1 MAIPT
6 PDRGQPIDVT
16 YLYDVATEINKIS
29 SQISDAN
36 YNYTTVNM
44 RDVGS
49 KTIPTRSA
57 KIVAGYKDVAINQTV
72 RVGDSLPFTFDFGTY
87 FQYPPIA
94 TATIMNTGTS
104 DISDDVIVSI
114 RTITTS
120 QLTGVLKFNRSG
132 TATAAINV
140 IAIGIPQP

>member
-1 MAIPT
+1 MAIPL

-16 YLYDVATEINKIS
+16 FLYEIANQINTIS

-49 KTIPTRSA
+49 RTIPTRSA
-57 KIVAGYKDVAINQTV
+57 KIVAGYKDVAINQAV
-72 RVGDSLPFTFDFGTY
+72 KSGDSLPFTFDFGTY

-94 TATIMNTGTS
+94 TVTMMNTGTG

-120 QLTGVLKFNRSG
+120 QVTGMLKFNRSG
-132 TATAAINV
+132 TATASVNI
-140 IAIGIPQP
+140 IAIGLPQP

>member
-1 MAIPT
+1 MAIST

-16 YLYDVATEINKIS
+16 YLYDVATEINRIS
-29 SQISDAN
+29 NQISDAN

-44 RDVGS
+44 RDIGS
-49 KTIPTRSA
+49 KTISTRSA

-72 RVGDSLPFTFDFGTY
+72 KVGDSLPFTFDFGGY

-120 QLTGVLKFNRSG
+120 QVTGMLKFNRSG
-132 TATAAINV
+132 TATASVNV

>member
-1 MAIPT
+1 
-6 PDRGQPIDVT
+6 
-16 YLYDVATEINKIS
+16 
-29 SQISDAN
+29 
-36 YNYTTVNM
+36 M

-72 RVGDSLPFTFDFGTY
+72 KVGDSLPFTFDFGTY

-140 IAIGIPQP
+140 IAVGIPQP